1 MICSIDPN
9 DIKNDIQ
16 RLKDEYDVPST
27 EVDAICDDIDSLVS
41 EYDEENERL
50 KNEADAASDNV
61 EELEEELNS
70 YKAGKVETYA
80 SKMLEAFTGHEPN
93 LGEVL
98 SLKDDLEQLLTT
110 KYHISLGNL

>member
-41 EYDEENERL
+41 EYDGENERL